1 MMKGIGLFNG
11 KYLKALRKESNITQK
26 ALANELDVS
35 FQAIGQYER
44 GEASPKPETWAKI
57 AKFFNVEPS
66 ALLDDVSKY
75 FGLPTPVED
84 KSFDKIHAFQD
95 FMCALGYQVEETQ
108 ALGVITWETVGLD
121 GKKFSFPDDLFREL
135 MNDVARYTKYSYKE
149 RLTEYLQDL
158 TD

>member
-11 KYLKALRKESNITQK
+11 EYLKALRKESNITQK
-26 ALANELDVS
+26 ALADELHVS

-66 ALLDDVSKY
+66 ALLDDVGKY
-75 FGLPTPVED
+75 FVVPAPVED

-95 FMCALGYQVEETQ
+95 FMRALGFQVNETQ
-108 ALGVITWETVGLD
+108 TFGIITWETVGLD
-121 GKKFSFPDDLFREL
+121 GKKFSFPDDLFYEL

-149 RLTEYLQDL
+149 RIAEYLQGL